1 LSLTDWTVLA
11 LVGERPTHGFD
22 LAKRLAPGSELGQI
36 WTVRRP
42 QVYRALEYLAS
53 GGMVV
58 EHRKEA
64 GSAGP
69 PRTIYGC
76 TQRGRRALRVW
87 LSTPVEHVR
96 EVRSELLM
104 KLSLARASDP
114 RALGMLVDRQRAA
127 LAPVLAVL
135 GSEGSAD
142 VVGCWRRHSAQAV
155 MGFLDEIFS
164 LPKPEHRV

>member
-11 LVGERPTHGFD
+11 LVGEGPTHGFD

-42 QVYRALEYLAS
+42 QIYRALKYLAS
-53 GGMVV
+53 ASMVA
-58 EHRKEA
+58 ERRREP

-76 TQRGRRALRVW
+76 TQKGRRALRMW

-114 RALGMLVDRQRAA
+114 EVLTLLVDHQRAA
-127 LAPVLAVL
+127 LAPVLTVL
-135 GSEGSAD
+135 GTEGSAD
-142 VVGCWRRHSAQAV
+142 VVACWRRHSAQAV
-155 MGFLDEIFS
+155 MGFLEEMIRTRR
-164 LPKPEHRV
+164 E